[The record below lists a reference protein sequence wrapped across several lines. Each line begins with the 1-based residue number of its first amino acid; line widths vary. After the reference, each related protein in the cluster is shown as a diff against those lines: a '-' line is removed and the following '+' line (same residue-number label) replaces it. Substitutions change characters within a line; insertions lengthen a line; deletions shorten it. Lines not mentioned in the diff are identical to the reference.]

1 MKAYKLELLI
11 LDHDEVGQQEIQTI
25 IETQKYPNRCIAPD
39 VMGVECVE
47 IGEWNDDHPLNKLD
61 KQREYFETI
70 FHKDSSTEELKREI
84 TKLREQIY
92 SLKSEK
98 ESVVNVLNNLNSKL
112 EPCTLYAADVT
123 ENTIGLEFVNKD
135 KVSGLIIGQEVKVLI
150 PKK

>member
-1 MKAYKLELLI
+1 MKAYKIELLI
-11 LDHDEVGQQEIQTI
+11 VDHDEVGQDDIRNI
-25 IETQKYPNRCIAPD
+25 LETQKYPNHCIAPN

-61 KQREYFETI
+61 KQREHFDTI

-84 TKLREQIY
+84 TKLHEKIY
-92 SLKSEK
+92 SLKSKK

-112 EPCTLYAADVT
+112 ELCTLYAGDVI

-135 KVSGLIIGQEVKVLI
+135 KVSGLRIGQEVKVLI
-150 PKK
+150 SEK